1 MTPGPTPARAC
12 GRGRTGALVP
22 ALGPAP
28 GLDLGL
34 SLVPGL
40 ALALA
45 LVLAAAGA
53 PVAAQQSGRVDGGV
67 QWERGAVAGAV
78 VFLVPVTPRSYA
90 PPGGPAVIDQV
101 DLRFTPQVVAVL
113 PGTLVA
119 FPNSD
124 PILHNV
130 FSPRGPGDGFDL
142 GTYPPGETRSRRFTE
157 PGMHVILCHVHPE
170 MLAYVAVVPAPY
182 HTVTD
187 AAGAFVIDGI
197 PPGRYV
203 LRVWHGRRQAADREV
218 AVAAGRTV
226 SVQLRLER

>member
-1 MTPGPTPARAC
+1 MTPCRTPARA
-12 GRGRTGALVP
+12 RALVMVVV
-22 ALGPAP
+22 LG
-28 GLDLGL
+28 
-34 SLVPGL
+34 
-40 ALALA
+40 
-45 LVLAAAGA
+45 LAAAGA
-53 PVAAQQSGRVDGGV
+53 PVAAQQAGRVDGGV

-78 VFLVPVTPRSYA
+78 VFLVPETPRSYA
-90 PPGGPAVIDQV
+90 PPGAPAVIDQV

-113 PGTLVA
+113 PGTMVA

-130 FSPRGPGDGFDL
+130 FSPRGPGGGFDL

-182 HTVTD
+182 HTVSD
-187 AAGAFVIDGI
+187 AAGAFAIDGV

-203 LRVWHGRRQAADREV
+203 LRVWHGRRHSADREV
-218 AVAAGRTV
+218 VVAAGRTA